1 MAEIDDILRQLAE
14 EVRKAGGTNRSEMEA
29 VKLKIKTLA
38 LDKDNHAQLKK
49 FLEAKNLPNLAKQ
62 INLTEEQIKELRPTV
77 RESISA
83 FDELG
88 EKIRDASDA
97 TIGIA
102 RAFYKGEGTV
112 SSFTEN
118 LSGKFGVVGD
128 AIAGTGKL
136 LDTNIEMFRQLS
148 QVGANFGR
156 SIVQLRQ
163 AAAQSALPLDDFAKL
178 VGENSR
184 ALAAL
189 AGSTTRGA
197 EFIAGLGNAL
207 RLEAV
212 PQLATLG
219 FTVDEIN
226 ETLLL
231 NLERQRRTGVLD
243 REATQFN
250 IDSAISFGRQLD
262 RLSKLTGLQREELA
276 RQIESAQSNERFQAF
291 LQGSTDD
298 TRQRLDLFA
307 GTVSSLSPQLAE
319 GFQDLIANSGVA
331 VTDSARELIQNA
343 PQLGPVVRDLISGQV
358 TAEQALA
365 RVRDISTQSVERFR
379 TATVTGVVGFTRLQ
393 GGFIELSRRLV
404 DVNAVLGEQSQLGD
418 ELTTGLTQFED
429 ATKRIG
435 SATQSL
441 ETAFLAFTGN
451 LLGDATSA
459 VNTGLTGLSKAILG
473 LPGFIA
479 AGLYG
484 TGKLLQ
490 GGLALLKDT
499 GPTYAA
505 VYAGVRAGMAGG
517 GMLGGL
523 AGAAKSMARTVGGT
537 ALRVGGV
544 GVGAMGVSQFGQ
556 MAKESETKEGKFG
569 AAAGSAASGALIG
582 ATIGSI
588 IPVLG
593 TTAGA
598 LIGGALGGGYG
609 LYKGFGGPKQFGG
622 SMDSG
627 KMYLTGESGPE
638 LITTGTKSAVTA
650 NQDLKSTF
658 DTSELENKM
667 ISMVRELNAANKTLN
682 SMVNGVNT
690 LVAVESR
697 AWKAVETTARKDR
710 NQVGLV

>member
-1 MAEIDDILRQLAE
+1 MAEIDDILKQLAE
-14 EVRKAGGTNRSEMEA
+14 EVRKAGGTSRSEIEA
-29 VKLKIKTLA
+29 AKLKIKILA

-49 FLEAKNLPNLAKQ
+49 FLDNKNLPNLAKQ
-62 INLTEEQIKELRPTV
+62 LNLTEDQIKELRPSI
-77 RESISA
+77 RESIAA

-97 TIGIA
+97 TVGIA
-102 RAFYKGEGTV
+102 RAFYKGEGTFT
-112 SSFTEN
+112 SFTEN
-118 LSGKFGVVGD
+118 LSGKFGLVGD
-128 AIAGTGKL
+128 AISGTGKL

-156 SIVQLRQ
+156 SIINLRQ
-163 AAAQSALPLDDFAKL
+163 AAAQSALPLDDFTKL
-178 VGENSR
+178 VGENSQ

-189 AGSTTRGA
+189 IGSTTRGA

-207 RLEAV
+207 RVDAV

-231 NLERQRRTGVLD
+231 NLERQRRTNTFD
-243 REATQFN
+243 QNATQFN
-250 IDSAISFGRQLD
+250 IDSAIRFGKQLD
-262 RLSKLTGLQREELA
+262 ALAKLTGTQRSELA
-276 RQIESAQSNERFQAF
+276 KQIESAQSNERFQAF
-291 LQGSTDD
+291 LQGSTDA

-307 GTVSSLSPQLAE
+307 GTISSISPQLAE
-319 GFQDLIANSGVA
+319 GFQDLIANAGVP
-331 VTDSARELIQNA
+331 VTEAALELVQNA
-343 PQLGPVVRDLISGQV
+343 PQLRGVIQNLISGQLS
-358 TAEQALA
+358 TEQALA
-365 RVRDISTQSVERFR
+365 RVRDISSASVDRFR
-379 TATVTGVVGFTRLQ
+379 SATVTGQVEFTRLQ
-393 GGFIELSRRLV
+393 GGFIELGRRLV
-404 DVNAVLGEQSQLGD
+404 DINAVLGEQSQLGD

-459 VNTGLTGLSKAILG
+459 VNMGLTGLSKSILG

-505 VYAGVRAGMAGG
+505 VYAGVRAGMAGSG
-517 GMLGGL
+517 FLGGL
-523 AGAAKSMARTVGGT
+523 GGGARAVGRAVGGT
-537 ALRVGGV
+537 ALRAGGV
-544 GVGAMGVSQFGQ
+544 GIGAMGISQFGQ
-556 MAKESETKEGKFG
+556 MAQNAETQEGRFG
-569 AAAGSAASGALIG
+569 AAAGSAASGALLG
-582 ATIGSI
+582 ASIGSI
-588 IPVLG
+588 IPGLGTAAGAGVGAVLG
-593 TTAGA
+593 GA
-598 LIGGALGGGYG
+598 YGLFKAFGGGR
-609 LYKGFGGPKQFGG
+609 QFGG
-622 SMDSG
+622 GMEAG
-627 KMYLTGESGPE
+627 TTYLTGERGPE
-638 LITTGTKSAVTA
+638 LITAGTSSTVTSNA
-650 NQDLKSTF
+650 DLKDTF
-658 DTSELENKM
+658 DTEALETKM
-667 ISMVRELNAANKTLN
+667 TSMVAELNAANKTLT

-697 AWKAVETTARKDR
+697 ALKAVETTARKDR

>member
-523 AGAAKSMARTVGGT
+523 AGGAKSMARTVGGT

-697 AWKAVETTARKDR
+697 ALKAVETTARKDR